1 MTSVLAALTLTAIVV
16 QAPANPQAAAL
27 NEFQKRLQAYLT
39 LRENLGKKLQPLS
52 PTANASDLQARQEAL
67 AAGLRTA
74 RAGAKQGDLVPVA
87 VQKQIRETVI
97 ADMKRRSPAAKKATL
112 EEVPTGPVPGINKNY
127 PEKAALPTVPPL
139 LLASLPK
146 LPDNLQYR
154 FYGRHMVILDGD
166 VEIVVDYVENA
177 VPR

>member
-1 MTSVLAALTLTAIVV
+1 MTIMLAALTLALAVT

-27 NEFQKRLQAYLT
+27 SEFAKRLDAYLK
-39 LRENLGKKLQPLS
+39 LREDLGKRLEPLS
-52 PTANASDLQARQEAL
+52 PTTNASDLQARQHAI

-74 RAGAKQGDLVPVA
+74 RSGAKQGDLIPVA
-87 VQKQIRETVI
+87 VQKHIREMVA
-97 ADMKRRSPAAKKATL
+97 ADFRRREPAAKRATL
-112 EEVPTGPVPGINKNY
+112 EEVPKGPLPGVNRSY
-127 PEKAALPTVPPL
+127 PEDAALPTVPPL
-139 LLASLPK
+139 LLASLPA

-154 FYGRHMVILDGD
+154 FFGRHLVILDGD